1 MNKVVVPL
9 HVAFRNC
16 RRSSYRGSTVPEST
30 RQKEISIRYNTL
42 ENFDRRFY
50 PINDTSLNVTRK
62 GRFYL
67 QSRIE
72 KLNIHVERRRKLF
85 LLSVSQNHFRSPF
98 QLVKRE
104 LLYRV
109 SSESSCT
116 LPRHLPSRT
125 NLPDSNKTLKTVDHA
140 IAATTKHFP
149 IQLNS
154 SILNPTPTLD
164 VALITR
170 ELYFDRKTRQ
180 EIVSLDRRW
189 HVTVVSSID
198 LRLISRRCIFI
209 CIVQLRR

>member
-16 RRSSYRGSTVPEST
+16 RRWSYRGSTVPEST
-30 RQKEISIRYNTL
+30 RRKEISIRYNTL

-72 KLNIHVERRRKLF
+72 KLNIHVERRKLF
-85 LLSVSQNHFRSPF
+85 SLSVSQNHFRSPF
-98 QLVKRE
+98 QLVKRG
-104 LLYRV
+104 LLDRV

-125 NLPDSNKTLKTVDHA
+125 NLPDSNKTLKTLDHD
-140 IAATTKHFP
+140 
-149 IQLNS
+149 S
-154 SILNPTPTLD
+154 S
-164 VALITR
+164 
-170 ELYFDRKTRQ
+170 Y
-180 EIVSLDRRW
+180 S
-189 HVTVVSSID
+189 
-198 LRLISRRCIFI
+198 
-209 CIVQLRR
+209 

>member
-1 MNKVVVPL
+1 MKLQQISISIYTKLPTTERRRMNKVVVPL
-9 HVAFRNC
+9 HVALRNF

-30 RQKEISIRYNTL
+30 RRKEISIRYNTL

-85 LLSVSQNHFRSPF
+85 LLSVSQKNHFRSPS

-104 LLYRV
+104 FLDRV

-125 NLPDSNKTLKTVDHA
+125 NLPDSNKTLKTVDHD
-140 IAATTKHFP
+140 
-149 IQLNS
+149 S
-154 SILNPTPTLD
+154 S
-164 VALITR
+164 
-170 ELYFDRKTRQ
+170 Y
-180 EIVSLDRRW
+180 S
-189 HVTVVSSID
+189 
-198 LRLISRRCIFI
+198 
-209 CIVQLRR
+209 